1 MKINLKKNILN
12 HLKKLGLKKNDKLLV
27 YSDLSRF
34 GLNDKKL
41 PSIVISSLKKI
52 IGNKGTIIMPF
63 YIFEDDKKF
72 IFNKKKFE
80 FTSKIGSLTKSF
92 CKEKNLVRSNCLIH
106 NHIGIG
112 SQAKIL
118 KLSNERI
125 SLGKKSDFEFMM
137 INDFKLLLL
146 GCNAMQGAT
155 YLHHLEALY
164 EVPYR
169 KWINV
174 IKKKVEKRKIKNVS
188 VRYFAKKNN
197 KFISNFNHVFEQLS
211 NIKKFIKIDK
221 IKYGRSSCIKLKD
234 LHNFSL
240 SLLKKNKYSLVKK
253 KIK

>member
-1 MKINLKKNILN
+1 MKKNLKKYIFT

-34 GLNDKKL
+34 GLNNKKL

-63 YIFEDDKKF
+63 YIFEDNKEFIFDKKKI
-72 IFNKKKFE
+72 IFTN
-80 FTSKIGSLTKSF
+80 KIGSLTKSF

-112 SQAKIL
+112 PQAKIL
-118 KLSNERI
+118 NFSNENI
-125 SLGKKSDFEFMM
+125 SIGKKSDFELMM
-137 INDFKLLLL
+137 KNNFKLLLL
-146 GCNAMQGAT
+146 GCDPIQGAT

-174 IKKKVEKRKIKNVS
+174 YKKKIEKRKINNVS
-188 VRYFAKKNN
+188 IKYFAKKNN
-197 KFISNFNHVFEQLS
+197 QYISNFNPIFDRL
-211 NIKKFIKIDK
+211 NNDKKFLKVDK
-221 IKYGRSSCIKLKD
+221 IKYGRSFSIKLKN
-234 LHNFSL
+234 LHNFGL
-240 SLLKKNKYSLVKK
+240 SLLRKNKYSFVKK
-253 KIK
+253 KQ